1 MHVLFKLVSP
11 IVVGL
16 CVLSSAN
23 SGSAAFTAHLA
34 EPRCISCVLAQRI
47 AQELDC
53 RGIAGLRRY
62 GGCSGFCRGFAEG
75 AVSQEIIAKCI
86 SDCNSK
92 VAQCNG
98 GGGGQPNCQWY
109 SKGDI
114 KKYICR
120 IY

>member
-16 CVLSSAN
+16 CVLSSTN
-23 SGSAAFTAHLA
+23 SASAAFTTHPAA
-34 EPRCISCVLAQRI
+34 PRCASCIRAQEIQQLDCNSLAQLN
-47 AQELDC
+47 Q
-53 RGIAGLRRY
+53 Y

-92 VAQCNG
+92 VAQCSG